1 MAKRKGKNKKIK
13 VTPKMRKQRKKNQK
27 EEKSMT
33 QVTELQEFWGRLFT
47 EITINGD
54 KTMITFISSNGDT
67 FTMYHQQD
75 CCEDVHLAEIVGEID
90 WLLNLPIKMAECVT
104 EEGEND
110 GGVYQWTFYK
120 IGTEKGVVTFRWYG
134 ESNGYYSIEVDI
146 EKNMEVMPD

>member
-27 EEKSMT
+27 EEKF
-33 QVTELQEFWGRLFT
+33 VTRVSELKELWGRLFT
-47 EITINGD
+47 EITVNGD
-54 KTMITFISSNGDT
+54 CNMVTFVSSNGDT

-75 CCEDVHLAEIVGEID
+75 CCEDVYLAEIVGELE
-90 WLLNLPIKMAECVT
+90 WLLNSPIKMAEVVGQ
-104 EEGEND
+104 EGETD
-110 GGVYQWTFYK
+110 EGVYQWTFYK

-134 ESNGYYSIEVDI
+134 ESNGYYGVEVDL